1 MVFLLAELD
10 LLIKNFRY
18 LDTLFIFTIFAWS
31 VIPFL
36 YLTCFLFNSS
46 TSAYM
51 KLFVFNQCIGFF
63 GVVMDFVLSNMQG
76 VNTAIKSVILNTLL
90 LVPFYN
96 LGMSICKYYD
106 FQEEKALCSSSA
118 NVPTTAPCEECE
130 YLGLSKAHQRDSN
143 GQLLS
148 TCEQSTCNIVN
159 L

>member
-1 MVFLLAELD
+1 MVLCIFLSLTWLTWEYSGFFFFL
-10 LLIKNFRY
+10 RQ
-18 LDTLFIFTIFAWS
+18 
-31 VIPFL
+31 VIP
-36 YLTCFLFNSS
+36 YK
-46 TSAYM
+46 AYYAI
-51 KLFVFNQCIGFF
+51 FSIT
-63 GVVMDFVLSNMQG
+63 G